1 MRIKILSVD
10 EIKNNTSNNFDSY
23 YVNETK
29 INIELISYMQYA
41 PTCSPRAQIF
51 ITPNGDRSTHNIPS
65 PESVISD
72 HLHITITLQSLK
84 QDYSDLYTQSVSV
97 KNS

>member
-1 MRIKILSVD
+1 MRIKILLED

-29 INIELISYMQYA
+29 INIELISYMQYS

-51 ITPNGDRSTHNIPS
+51 ITPNGDKYSQYTIARISYIRSS
-65 PESVISD
+65 PYYYNATILETGLFRSIYAVCIS
-72 HLHITITLQSLK
+72 
-84 QDYSDLYTQSVSV
+84 
-97 KNS
+97 